1 MDAAP
6 RYIVGACA
14 NCESPAVTVKNPLW
28 CSSAC
33 QQAAKLV
40 RYVRARR
47 AQGTHQRPDIVEAIE
62 MKMAH
67 VLAGGYPETERR
79 VPAAI
84 RAEVFRRAG
93 GRCQNCGRPLA
104 LEFSTLDS
112 GALFTVQHVAG
123 DSNSIS
129 NLQAFCRRC
138 NMADAKANFVRI
150 HPSSLHAAQAAEL
163 EARWLSPE
171 PLRLCDDH
179 TQWASVWRH
188 KKRAA
193 REVVRSRLSGAVAA
207 YPDDE
212 PTSSDIMARQKSEVP
227 RSGKACRS
235 SRSKRIVSTEEVVRA
250 VYWTRQNLGRHD

>member
-14 NCESPAVTVKNPLW
+14 NCESLTVTVKNPLW

-33 QQAAKLV
+33 HQAAKLV

-47 AQGTHQRPDIVEAIE
+47 AEGTHQRPDIVEAIE

-79 VPAAI
+79 VPAAV

-104 LEFSTLDS
+104 LEFSTLSS
-112 GALFTVQHVAG
+112 GALFTIQHVAG

-129 NLQAFCRRC
+129 NLRALCRRC
-138 NMADAKANFVRI
+138 NMADARTNFVRV
-150 HPSSLHAAQAAEL
+150 HPRSLHAARAAEL

-188 KKRAA
+188 KKREA
-193 REVVRSRLSGAVAA
+193 REVVRSRLSSAISP
-207 YPDDE
+207 YPDDK
-212 PTSSDIMARQKSEVP
+212 PTSSGSMAREKSKVSRSEV
-227 RSGKACRS
+227 ACRS
-235 SRSKRIVSTEEVVRA
+235 SRRTGIVSTEEIVRA
-250 VYWTRQNLGRHD
+250 VYWTRQNLGSHD